1 MAGIDFWQL
10 VEFAVLLLLAGAASG
25 FLAGLFGIGGGT
37 VLVPAFFQVYG
48 AIGVPDDVKMHLS
61 VGSSLAIVLVTS
73 IRSVAAH
80 RKHGVVDEALLHGWT
95 LAVPAGVL
103 LATVTVAYL
112 SSGALRG
119 VFAVVCVLIA
129 AKLLFGKDSWRLGE
143 ELPGNPVKS
152 IVGILIGF
160 LSTLMGIGGGVLNN
174 TYMTAYGRPIHQ
186 AVATSAGVGLLI
198 GLPGFLGYIWAGW
211 GKAGLPPFST
221 GYVNWLSVAL
231 LIPLSIII
239 TPYGVKAAHALP
251 KRRLEMLLGLYLLA
265 VAARFGWSLVQ
276 S

>member
-1 MAGIDFWQL
+1 MAGIDLWQL
-10 VEFAVLLLLAGAASG
+10 VEFALLLLMAGAASG

-48 AIGVPDDVKMHLS
+48 AIGVPDEIKMHLA

-73 IRSVAAH
+73 LRSVAAH
-80 RKHGVVDEALLHGWT
+80 RKHGVVDEALLRGWRV
-95 LAVPAGVL
+95 AVPTGVL

-112 SSGALRG
+112 TSGALRG
-119 VFAVVCVLIA
+119 VFACVCVMIA
-129 AKLLFGKDSWRLGE
+129 AKLLFGKEKWRLGD
-143 ELPGNPVKS
+143 ELPGNPVNS
-152 IVGILIGF
+152 AVGVSIGF

-198 GLPGFLGYIWAGW
+198 GLPGFLGYVWAGW
-211 GKAGLPPFST
+211 DRPGLPPFST

-231 LIPLSIII
+231 LIPLSVII
-239 TPYGVKAAHALP
+239 TPYGVRAAHALT

>member
-1 MAGIDFWQL
+1 MMAGVELTQL
-10 VEFAVLLLLAGAASG
+10 LEFALLLLAAGAVSG

-80 RKHGVVDEALLHGWT
+80 RKHGVVDEALLRGWII
-95 LAVPAGVL
+95 AVPAGAL
-103 LATVTVAYL
+103 LASLAAAYL
-112 SSGALRG
+112 SSGVLRG
-119 VFAVVCVLIA
+119 VFAVVCILIA
-129 AKLLFGKDSWRLGE
+129 AKLLFGKDQWRLGDL
-143 ELPGNPVKS
+143 LPGEPVKS
-152 IVGILIGF
+152 LVGVLIGF

-174 TYMTAYGRPIHQ
+174 SYMTAYGRPIHQ

-211 GKAGLPPFST
+211 GKTGLPPLST

-231 LIPLSIII
+231 LIPLSIVV

-251 KRRLEMLLGLYLLA
+251 KRRLEMLLGLYLVV
-265 VAARFGWSLVQ
+265 VAARFGWSLL
-276 S
+276 